1 MSRPGSTTTPLR
13 SSTSGTPGGGSA
25 AGGPVGVVAVVGS
38 HREDPDELPRADV
51 RPAEPVDELGGRPQ
65 RQHEEGG
72 VPIERDEL
80 TYGDVA
86 LEGVPGAEPG
96 DDEDEDAG
104 QEHLGGV
111 ERGLDARH
119 PVADPTHLLGLA
131 RVPAQEGV
139 FAADA
144 AQHPQP
150 RDGVGAQP
158 DQPAG
163 LLALVGL
170 ALLQGP
176 DDEGEEG
183 DEHRDADEDDEAQGA
198 RRAEEDERDDDIA
211 DDGADHPGEDVE
223 QPTEPHRVGGDDGDD
238 VTGGRLP
245 GQRLADVGAVPADQ
259 LDRAE
264 RRPEPVVHREPV
276 PPRPGERADDAK
288 PDQDAAPQQQR
299 PGLARDDPLVDGP
312 AHRGR
317 EEGLS
322 HHPEHAEAGRHRER
336 APLSPAHPAQEA
348 QRAAQV
354 RGARMLVRKAHKE
367 SPYARDPTCPTGFRS
382 PVGRSTWP
390 SRRSPRLGGMSREIA
405 AGAGVER
412 VRGVPHGSRGAV
424 VAVGAV
430 FAINGLAI
438 GGWAGVLPA
447 LRSRLGID
455 AGTLAVLL
463 FIVGVAAVISM
474 QVGGRMADRVG
485 ARRVTLT
492 ALPLMVVGAAVL
504 AFADSFPLAVVA
516 GVLLG
521 LGNGATDVAMN
532 ALGVAV
538 EKARPMPVMSRFH
551 AFWSI
556 GSFGGAA
563 VVFLSAWL
571 FGDEN
576 GSVILPAMI
585 AIVALT
591 LAGLLVTLRWIPET
605 EPVSHTVD
613 GRKEPIP
620 PVAWLLGAMAVFSG

>member
-1 MSRPGSTTTPLR
+1 
-13 SSTSGTPGGGSA
+13 
-25 AGGPVGVVAVVGS
+25 
-38 HREDPDELPRADV
+38 
-51 RPAEPVDELGGRPQ
+51 
-65 RQHEEGG
+65 
-72 VPIERDEL
+72 
-80 TYGDVA
+80 
-86 LEGVPGAEPG
+86 
-96 DDEDEDAG
+96 
-104 QEHLGGV
+104 
-111 ERGLDARH
+111 
-119 PVADPTHLLGLA
+119 
-131 RVPAQEGV
+131 
-139 FAADA
+139 
-144 AQHPQP
+144 
-150 RDGVGAQP
+150 
-158 DQPAG
+158 
-163 LLALVGL
+163 
-170 ALLQGP
+170 
-176 DDEGEEG
+176 
-183 DEHRDADEDDEAQGA
+183 
-198 RRAEEDERDDDIA
+198 
-211 DDGADHPGEDVE
+211 
-223 QPTEPHRVGGDDGDD
+223 
-238 VTGGRLP
+238 
-245 GQRLADVGAVPADQ
+245 
-259 LDRAE
+259 
-264 RRPEPVVHREPV
+264 
-276 PPRPGERADDAK
+276 
-288 PDQDAAPQQQR
+288 
-299 PGLARDDPLVDGP
+299 
-312 AHRGR
+312 
-317 EEGLS
+317 
-322 HHPEHAEAGRHRER
+322 
-336 APLSPAHPAQEA
+336 
-348 QRAAQV
+348 
-354 RGARMLVRKAHKE
+354 
-367 SPYARDPTCPTGFRS
+367 
-382 PVGRSTWP
+382 
-390 SRRSPRLGGMSREIA
+390 MSREIA

-412 VRGVPHGSRGAV
+412 VRGVPHGSRGSV

-585 AIVALT
+585 AIVALA

-620 PVAWLLGAMAVFSG
+620 PVAWLLGAMAVCFGLMEGTAYDWSSIHMADVAGVDAGRASIAVVTVTLFMVAMRLAGDWAVARFGHRPVVWFGAVASAIGYAITVVASPVPVLLVGWAFVGFGVAMIAPQVYATSGYLGGGRMLAVVVTFGYAAFLAGPAVLGWLVHTFGVQRAMLLPFALSFVLVVITRWMPAIQRGTPEPVSE